1 MSKPYITIINRTDKN
16 RCNCVLYAR
25 SLVKSLPFE
34 LWTIGDKNAIINSKK
49 PEKGNVAIMSV
60 GLPAGHVGV
69 VMKVGSNHL
78 TIQEANYK
86 TCLITER
93 HDTAKN
99 LKITGYFKP
108 KK

>member
-1 MSKPYITIINRTDKN
+1 MSKPYTIILSYTDKN

-25 SLVKSLPFE
+25 SLVKSLPYG
-34 LWTIGDKNAIINSKK
+34 LWNISDKYAIINSHK
-49 PEKGNVAIMSV
+49 PKKGNIAIMSV
-60 GLPAGHVGV
+60 GLPVGHVGYV
-69 VMKVGSNHL
+69 KKVGGNHL

-93 HDTAKN
+93 HDTAQN
-99 LKITGYFKP
+99 LKIAGYFQP